1 MDIKLL
7 LEAIGGIVA
16 LVCIVVAARSFIQ
29 LNRLNR
35 ADKGKFDVEE
45 ASGEERKPMR
55 RAS

>member
-16 LVCIVVAARSFIQ
+16 LICFVIAAKSFIQ
-29 LNRLNR
+29 LKKLNR
-35 ADKGKFDVEE
+35 ADKGKFEVEE
-45 ASGEERKPMR
+45 VPGAERKPMR